1 MADSKKNII
10 GTGWS
15 FPPSF
20 NLHSRKVETVS
31 GERDIIQSLNILF
44 STRPGERILVQGFGC
59 DIEAAMF
66 QNMDVTEKAVLENNI
81 KRAIIN
87 YESRIEL
94 IKVEV
99 DTSQVLDGIV
109 FIQIEFS
116 IATDNSRHNI
126 VYPFFIREGTLIPKA
141 F

>member
-1 MADSKKNII
+1 M
-10 GTGWS
+10 
-15 FPPSF
+15 
-20 NLHSRKVETVS
+20 S